1 MTEKLPD
8 LNTPDWEKLRMF
20 STLRGVTAKER
31 DNGNYDIKVGL
42 FAKFDDVSKEELETF
57 KRSDIVTP

>member
-1 MTEKLPD
+1 M
-8 LNTPDWEKLRMF
+8 
-20 STLRGVTAKER
+20 TAKER